1 MADIFLSYSRE
12 DEARIKPLVSEFEAQ
27 GWSVF
32 WDRRIPAGETWRS
45 YIGSALKDAHC
56 IVVAWSKYSIESQWV
71 IEEADEGRERKV
83 LVPLL
88 LDKVQPPHGFRGI
101 QAADISDWHA
111 GESSERFDELVGDLK
126 RVLGTQSMQRQA
138 GVQPREHTTV
148 RSGGGPGARLTAG
161 RKRLIWSVVI
171 AVLFLIGA
179 IGYMTVW
186 MESAQNLTD
195 GANVADSRAGSW
207 LVIAGSY
214 DRADWKAAEQRQSAL
229 ESAGFDAQL
238 IDSDQYPGL
247 SPNLLV
253 VVLGPVE
260 TKESANQIL
269 SGVQRMVHDAYVKKA
284 R

>member
-126 RVLGTQSMQRQA
+126 RALGTQSKQRQTEF
-138 GVQPREHTTV
+138 QPREHTTV
-148 RSGGGPGARLTAG
+148 RSGGTGAPLKAG
-161 RKRLIWSVVI
+161 RKRLILSAGI
-171 AVLFLIGA
+171 ALLFLIA
-179 IGYMTVW
+179 AVGYMTVW
-186 MESAQNLTD
+186 MESAGNPTD

-214 DRADWKAAEQRQSAL
+214 NRADRKAAEQRQSAL
-229 ESAGFDAQL
+229 ESAGFDAQI
-238 IDSDQYPGL
+238 IDSDQYPAL

-269 SGVQRMVHDAYVKKA
+269 FGVQKMVHDAYVKKA